1 MEPKIE
7 KKSIKNEVE
16 KKMQK
21 KCGPRALSRLIWR
34 NAGAGWGTLGGG
46 KDLSEPGPGQEN

>member
-7 KKSIKNEVE
+7 KKSIKKRGR
-16 KKMQK
+16 KKDAK
-21 KCGPRALSRLIWR
+21 KDDPRARSRLVWR